1 VLGDRMGLAR
11 FENAAGRRSDRI
23 RPILIRRGRDGQAGG
38 DPMTRRRGAAVGV
51 VAVAALLVGRAA
63 FAGPPTD
70 QLRAHVDRVVKTLE
84 DPALKGDDKV
94 LERRRQVRGIAN
106 DIFDWAETAR
116 RALARHWQTL
126 TDGQREEFV
135 KLFGDLLERAY
146 ISKIELYGGEKI
158 QYAGESIDGDLASVR
173 TKLITKQGTEVPIEY
188 RMMRRGDRW
197 LVYDVVIENV
207 SLISNYRTQ
216 FNRIIQTSSYK
227 ELVRKMKTK
236 QEEFESEEAKQKR
249 GTS

>member
-1 VLGDRMGLAR
+1 
-11 FENAAGRRSDRI
+11 
-23 RPILIRRGRDGQAGG
+23 
-38 DPMTRRRGAAVGV
+38 MTRRRGALVGV
-51 VAVAALLVGRAA
+51 VVVATLLVGRAA
-63 FAGPPTD
+63 CAGPPTD

-84 DPALKGDDKV
+84 EPALKGEATA
-94 LERRRQVRGIAN
+94 LERRRQVRVIAN

-116 RALARHWQTL
+116 RSLARHWQSL

-135 KLFGDLLERAY
+135 KLFGDLLERSY

-158 QYAGESIDGDLASVR
+158 QYVGESVEGDLASVR

-197 LVYDVVIENV
+197 LVYDVVIESV

-216 FNRIIQTSSYK
+216 FNRIIQTSSYQ
-227 ELVRKMKTK
+227 ELVKKMRTK
-236 QEEFESEEAKQKR
+236 QEEFHYEEAAKQKR
-249 GTS
+249 NTS